1 MLYYLIMRKRNKSY
15 NRNWFAFGIR
25 IVLIVILLPI
35 VLVWLVLN
43 AVNKHKQKKIN
54 KDKVAVFNMSQIDS
68 LSGEEFELLLKDI
81 FQKLG
86 YEVALTKKSHDYGA
100 DLIVSKK
107 KTKMLI
113 QAKCYAK
120 AVGVKA
126 VQEIVASRKH
136 YKVDE
141 VIVATNNYFSKD
153 ARILAEE
160 NNVGLFDR
168 NDLFELIKKFDIHIE
183 TKVKKYVATTPQAKE
198 EIEKR
203 FPFWI

>member
-1 MLYYLIMRKRNKSY
+1 MQKGNKSY
-15 NRNWFAFGIR
+15 NKNWFVFGIR
-25 IVLIVILLPI
+25 IVLIFILLPF

-43 AVNKHKQKKIN
+43 AVKKHKRKKLN
-54 KDKVAVFNMSQIDS
+54 KEKVAIFNMSQIDS
-68 LSGEEFELLLKDI
+68 LSGEEFEILLKDI

-100 DLIVSKK
+100 DLIISKK
-107 KTKMLI
+107 KTKMLV

-120 AVGVKA
+120 SVGVKA
-126 VQEIVASRKH
+126 IQEIVASRKH

-168 NDLFELIKKFDIHIE
+168 DDLFELIKKFDIHVE
-183 TKVKKYVATTPQAKE
+183 VKSKKYVATSPEAKA

-203 FPFWI
+203 FPFWF